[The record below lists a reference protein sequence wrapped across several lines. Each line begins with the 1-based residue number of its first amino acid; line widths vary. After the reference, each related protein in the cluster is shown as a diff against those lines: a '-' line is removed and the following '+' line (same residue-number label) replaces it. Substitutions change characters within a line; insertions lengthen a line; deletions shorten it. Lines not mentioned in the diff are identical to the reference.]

1 MKLLMENWRGY
12 IHESADILT
21 EAELNQLIQEIN
33 ALKSFLGRMRG
44 GQEFEGG
51 YGWEAAVEEWEDE
64 DVQQA
69 AQELGMADVDS
80 KEDFVTQIQTT
91 ISKAQTSKNPE
102 AQKAIQDL
110 TTDIAQTAEPEPPT
124 VEPKNTQTAVDP
136 KPTGLWG
143 IIDAELRKNK
153 VELSDI
159 ESKQIEQLITSQMK
173 NQNLSES
180 LLMESG
186 AWETLK
192 HLASKLGRMEKGGKI
207 VGRGKA
213 DSANKDKIEKAL
225 SKPAIKLIDDLR
237 GKLESEYSGFPNNK
251 GTTEFGM
258 AVVEIWM
265 VYDSI
270 VNGVKKDLLEP
281 AAANALIRALY
292 DLVDRYKNYELSDV
306 GRHFTEN
313 ANTLNEKLGDR
324 LRQAFQRGEKT
335 DPITQAMYDQSV
347 RLRQGA
353 GDGAAD
359 AIPDAVQD
367 IMNRQAAAGE
377 NAYLSDPAGWTGP
390 SGLAPE
396 GWVDAE
402 LTPGSGDAIENAVEQ
417 WVQDAHLQGLDNKG
431 MAKSAQNAIDNL
443 RKSMI
448 DGGAD
453 PTVATD
459 IAKASGDALTGQGDV
474 AELAKDA
481 VDAIKQIEPDQ
492 VEAVAQAIEKT
503 IGSGATDL
511 SALQVA
517 GFWLQ
522 NVGLPA
528 FLYSKIAI
536 KLLRAKG
543 KHSSREREITKLL
556 DGIDVIPET
565 SGFAGDETNIS
576 ELTGNIAKIVDEK
589 TADAIYKQLAK
600 ELRRMGYDKMVSE
613 NRLLKEEVIDLSMF
627 KLPDDKRRKVG
638 QLLLKVLR
646 SIGADINLGGEILNA
661 VELAGTPAAEGVSLA
676 GISKII
682 LNPQRVKSI
691 KHIIYKVL
699 KAQGI
704 EVEQSDLQENRTLI
718 RWGRMAA
725 II

>member
-1 MKLLMENWRGY
+1 MKLLMENWREY

-33 ALKSFLGRMRG
+33 ALKSFLGRARG

-51 YGWEAAVEEWEDE
+51 YGWEAAIEEWEDE

-91 ISKAQTSKNPE
+91 VSKAQASKNPE
-102 AQKAIQDL
+102 AQKAIKDL
-110 TTDIAQTAEPEPPT
+110 TTDIAQTAEPEAQ
-124 VEPKNTQTAVDP
+124 VAEPKVG
-136 KPTGLWG
+136 PTDRPTGAPGLWG
-143 IIDAELRKNK
+143 IIDTELRKNK

-173 NQNLSES
+173 NQNLSEG

-306 GRHFTEN
+306 GRHFTE
-313 ANTLNEKLGDR
+313 AEL
-324 LRQAFQRGEKT
+324 
-335 DPITQAMYDQSV
+335 P
-347 RLRQGA
+347 QGA
-353 GDGAAD
+353 QDAFGDSISMDGNIERAD
-359 AIPDAVQD
+359 EFARAIDSMTGNPDQ
-367 IMNRQAAAGE
+367 IPGFT
-377 NAYLSDPAGWTGP
+377 NAQM
-390 SGLAPE
+390 
-396 GWVDAE
+396 
-402 LTPGSGDAIENAVEQ
+402 TPGSEDAIENAVKT
-417 WVQDAHLQGLDNKG
+417 WVQEPQLQRLNNKG

-528 FLYSKIAI
+528 ILYSKIAI

-661 VELAGTPAAEGVSLA
+661 VELAGTPAAKGVSLA

-699 KAQGI
+699 KTQGI

-718 RWGRMAA
+718 RWGRVAA

>member
-1 MKLLMENWRGY
+1 MTGNPDQIPGF
-12 IHESADILT
+12 T
-21 EAELNQLIQEIN
+21 N
-33 ALKSFLGRMRG
+33 A
-44 GQEFEGG
+44 
-51 YGWEAAVEEWEDE
+51 
-64 DVQQA
+64 
-69 AQELGMADVDS
+69 
-80 KEDFVTQIQTT
+80 
-91 ISKAQTSKNPE
+91 
-102 AQKAIQDL
+102 
-110 TTDIAQTAEPEPPT
+110 
-124 VEPKNTQTAVDP
+124 
-136 KPTGLWG
+136 
-143 IIDAELRKNK
+143 
-153 VELSDI
+153 
-159 ESKQIEQLITSQMK
+159 QM
-173 NQNLSES
+173 
-180 LLMESG
+180 
-186 AWETLK
+186 
-192 HLASKLGRMEKGGKI
+192 
-207 VGRGKA
+207 
-213 DSANKDKIEKAL
+213 
-225 SKPAIKLIDDLR
+225 
-237 GKLESEYSGFPNNK
+237 
-251 GTTEFGM
+251 
-258 AVVEIWM
+258 
-265 VYDSI
+265 
-270 VNGVKKDLLEP
+270 
-281 AAANALIRALY
+281 
-292 DLVDRYKNYELSDV
+292 
-306 GRHFTEN
+306 
-313 ANTLNEKLGDR
+313 
-324 LRQAFQRGEKT
+324 
-335 DPITQAMYDQSV
+335 
-347 RLRQGA
+347 
-353 GDGAAD
+353 
-359 AIPDAVQD
+359 
-367 IMNRQAAAGE
+367 
-377 NAYLSDPAGWTGP
+377 
-390 SGLAPE
+390 
-396 GWVDAE
+396 
-402 LTPGSGDAIENAVEQ
+402 TPGSEDAIENAVKT
-417 WVQDAHLQGLDNKG
+417 WVQEPQLQRLNNKG

-528 FLYSKIAI
+528 ILYSKIAI

-576 ELTGNIAKIVDEK
+576 ELTGNIAKIV
-589 TADAIYKQLAK
+589 DAIYKQLAK

-661 VELAGTPAAEGVSLA
+661 VELAGTPAAKGVSLA

-699 KAQGI
+699 KTQGI

-718 RWGRMAA
+718 RWGRVAA